1 MVSIQ
6 NLEFELEALLREKK
20 YSEIIFEITTKTK
33 EEERNAGL
41 FVLLGISRISLN
53 KKKKDQVQLAVNDFK
68 KGYLKEKTSENGFN
82 ALVNFILASV
92 ILSEFENIDV
102 DFDEIKN
109 FYNELPKTHQ
119 EKRAI
124 NIAMTTICSKF
135 VDHEVMLFHLEKVI
149 KSGNF
154 ISNDLCN
161 YGYWRCFD
169 KNWSQR
175 EFFDY
180 GKFVDK
186 NLPEYPQDQIVKLS
200 NKKNNKIKL
209 GFLSADLKKGH
220 SITYFLKTILLNYN
234 KDQIEIYLLSNQI
247 DFNFISREISDLVL
261 KTIDISKLND
271 LNALNQIREL
281 NLDIIIDVMGYTSR
295 NRIGLFKNRIAKK
308 QVLWMGYCNTTGLQN
323 MDYIMTDPNLIYENE
338 KNLYAEQVLY
348 LPEIWNTHCGFDFE
362 RKENP
367 PPLIKNNYITFGS
380 FNNYDKINP
389 DVIFTWSKILKKT
402 NNSKLVLKTSSKR
415 LATKRLK
422 DAFKKN
428 GVLESVRFIDRAE
441 KFQDHM
447 NNYNL
452 IDIALDTFP
461 YNGVTT
467 SFEAT
472 WMGVPVLTM
481 SGYNFNSRCGE
492 SINKNLNMEQL
503 IAKNEDDYVLKAVN
517 LSNNHND
524 YINQRKMV
532 FSNALKS
539 PLFDGQGYAKS
550 FFETLEVIAS
560 RNI

>member
-6 NLEFELEALLREKK
+6 NLEFELQDLFRKRK

-68 KGYLKEKTSENGFN
+68 KGYLKEKTSENGLN
-82 ALVNFILASV
+82 ALVNFILASL

-102 DFDEIKN
+102 DFNEIKN

-124 NIAMTTICSKF
+124 NIAMTSICSKF

-149 KSGNF
+149 KSGDF

-169 KNWSQR
+169 KKWSQG
-175 EFFDY
+175 EFFEY

-209 GFLSADLKKGH
+209 GFLSADLKQGH
-220 SITYFLKTILLNYN
+220 SITFFLKTILLNYN

-247 DFNFISREISDLVL
+247 DFKSISKEISNLVF
-261 KTIDISKLND
+261 KTIDISKLNNV
-271 LNALNQIREL
+271 NALNQIREL

-308 QVLWMGYCNTTGLQN
+308 QVLWMGYCNTTGLKN
-323 MDYIMTDPNLIYENE
+323 MDYIMSDQNLIYEDE

-367 PPLIKNNYITFGS
+367 PPLVKNNYITFGS
-380 FNNYDKINP
+380 FNNPAKISKN
-389 DVIFTWSKILKKT
+389 VISCWSKILKEIK
-402 NNSKLVLKTSSKR
+402 NSKLIIKCSNDKKKLDR
-415 LATKRLK
+415 IEGLM
-422 DAFKKN
+422 KKN
-428 GVLESVRFIDRAE
+428 GVLDSVIFHKRLED
-441 KFQDHM
+441 KKDHLDL
-447 NNYNL
+447 YNK

-467 SFEAT
+467 SFEAI

-481 SGYNFNSRCGE
+481 AGYNFNSRCGE

-503 IAKNEDDYVLKAVN
+503 IAKNEEDYVSKAVN
-517 LSNNHND
+517 LNID
-524 YINQRKMV
+524 RDKFFDLRKSI
-532 FSNALKS
+532 FLDAIKS
-539 PLFDGQGYAKS
+539 PLFNKKKFAEN
-550 FFETLEVIAS
+550 FFNSLREI
-560 RNI
+560 IK